1 MQSISWIETFTSNII
16 DLCGGKAQLFD
27 EWVNMA
33 TSGKPSTKFPL
44 GELEEQEPPPAIM
57 FLIVL
62 KILIFFEK
70 SLHLQLFE
78 NVCDGKNSEIQ
89 NYFQALIPFLLTS
102 IVIPTTS
109 VDTYFFEPTSPPLS
123 SRHHVRFFGK
133 IKIFKNSEH
142 HENPEI

>member
-1 MQSISWIETFTSNII
+1 
-16 DLCGGKAQLFD
+16 
-27 EWVNMA
+27 MA

-123 SRHHVRFFGK
+123 SRHHVHFFGK
-133 IKIFKNSEH
+133 IKIFKNSEN

>member
-1 MQSISWIETFTSNII
+1 
-16 DLCGGKAQLFD
+16 
-27 EWVNMA
+27 MA

-62 KILIFFEK
+62 KILIFFKK

-123 SRHHVRFFGK
+123 SRHHVHFLEKSKFSK
-133 IKIFKNSEH
+133 IVKITKILKFNKFPGHCPGDFSRAIE
-142 HENPEI
+142 